1 MFTKVGNGRWS
12 CSPFEN
18 EGQEGRG
25 KEMAVGLVGV
35 GAVVNN

>member
-25 KEMAVGLVGV
+25 KEMVGGLGV